1 MLTKGKKKHH
11 HHQFES
17 KNPSFGHQKM
27 LIWKKKKLFKNVF
40 ECTSIGNLVNVI

>member
-1 MLTKGKKKHH
+1 MLTKGKKHH

-17 KNPSFGHQKM
+17 KNPSFGHQKNVDM
-27 LIWKKKKLFKNVF
+27 EKKKLFKNVF